1 MNYFSE
7 RELGTPVCD
16 SEVLTIPIWNGLITI
31 IQSFISNNAL
41 SQKFPLQCPD
51 GIGIYGCDEGLLNDK
66 IKALIP
72 NIKRPLNRMVEKV
85 SDPWLDL
92 DEEKED
98 IIDTYS
104 TLDLIE
110 FIYNNLSDPI
120 VYGAVH
126 SYFGHYHLKFTDE
139 GLNKK
144 DFQEQINELFR
155 RNKIAFIL
163 KNGII
168 ERTLPKSLIGIIS
181 QKFTTADNRLNE
193 LLQESTYNIIKPD
206 VNSRINALE
215 KLWDAFERLKTYYS
229 ENKKTS
235 IEQIIK
241 ESSNGNALL
250 ETDLNTECKSLTTIG
265 NSYQIRHF
273 EKDKQEIKSPEHI
286 DYFYFRMFSFI
297 NLFTQKMK

>member
-1 MNYFSE
+1 MGYFSE

-51 GIGIYGCDEGLLNDK
+51 GIGIYGCDEGLFNDK

-72 NIKRPLNRMVEKV
+72 NIDTPLSRIEEKP
-85 SDPWLDL
+85 SYPWTG
-92 DEEKED
+92 EEKEYTID
-98 IIDTYS
+98 IYS
-104 TLDLIE
+104 VLDLIE
-110 FIYNNLSDPI
+110 FIYKNLSDPI
-120 VYGAVH
+120 LYGTIH
-126 SYFGHYHLKFTDE
+126 SYFGHYHLKFKDE

-144 DFQEQINELFR
+144 DFQEQVNELFR
-155 RNKIAFIL
+155 RNKIAFL
-163 KNGII
+163 LENGVIK
-168 ERTLPKSLIGIIS
+168 RTLPKSIVGIIN
-181 QKFTTADNRLNE
+181 QKFTTADSRLNE

-206 VNSRINALE
+206 MSSRINALE

-241 ESSNGNALL
+241 ELSNGNALL
-250 ETDLNTECKSLTTIG
+250 ETDLNAECKSLTTIG
-265 NSYQIRHF
+265 NTYQIRHF
-273 EKDKQEIKSPEHI
+273 EKDKQEIKSTEHI